1 MSIENIKSHIE
12 RKTEIFYLL
21 SQLTDAPE
29 INNEKFKKFLSKLNN
44 NHQIFVYIK
53 NDNIVGMITV
63 LIETKLIHNGSSVAH
78 IEDLVVDKNYQKLG
92 IAKKL
97 IDFSV
102 NYINN
107 SINKCYKI
115 ILDCKKELVP
125 FYNKFEFEERNI
137 QMAKYL

>member
-92 IAKKL
+92 IAKEL